1 MAFTRRERALIAIA
15 NVRSFS
21 HHLYMAHCFWDWSE
35 NGGRAGAAKNGFD
48 WLEHCDAVL
57 AQLIGIGD
65 ELSRFL
71 TLPTPSRTRHRM
83 THHGR
88 KEAARTMEVAY
99 LLLESMNTQRLG
111 RLILYSERL
120 KKIGLPS
127 GEVSRMRQYER
138 FISDSIEQLK
148 MIKLYRTP
156 QALRSF
162 GRIFTVILP
171 PFYSPTYAQLAID
184 TNSLGYGVA
193 FGVLTAI
200 CLTALFESV
209 QVLEDPFTAF
219 LALDG
224 IDVREE
230 FEVLSF
236 AQLINTRKMAF
247 PDAPPY
253 PAGRRAALTNAPL
266 ASADKKRLI
275 GLPPV
280 QMHHERYRSGI
291 PSLVDLTDLL
301 PRDDLTQAGF
311 EPASTAAT
319 SVGEKDRLTLVD
331 DNEEDQEE
339 EQTDRTFFL
348 ETFDAI
354 NDDHADQELGTV
366 IGGGGGT
373 GGDDD
378 ASITARETAFNEDN
392 DSLIGTTPRTH
403 TRSRTLSV
411 GGTGLS
417 RRRLWETSAPTNN

>member
-1 MAFTRRERALIAIA
+1 
-15 NVRSFS
+15 
-21 HHLYMAHCFWDWSE
+21 
-35 NGGRAGAAKNGFD
+35 
-48 WLEHCDAVL
+48 VL

-83 THHGR
+83 THRGR

-111 RLILYSERL
+111 RLIMYSERL

-184 TNSLGYGVA
+184 TNSLG
-193 FGVLTAI
+193 FGVTFGVITAI

-236 AQLINTRKMAF
+236 AQLVNTRKMAF
-247 PDAPPY
+247 PDAAPY

-311 EPASTAAT
+311 EPASTVAA
-319 SVGEKDRLTLVD
+319 SVGEKDRLTVVG
-331 DNEEDQEE
+331 DNDEEPEE
-339 EQTDRTFFL
+339 VEAPTERTYFL
-348 ETFDAI
+348 DNFDVI

-366 IGGGGGT
+366 IGGGGGG

-378 ASITARETAFNEDN
+378 ASTVARETAFNEDN
-392 DSLIGTTPRTH
+392 DSLIGATTSPRTH
-403 TRSRTLSV
+403 TRSRTLSI

-417 RRRLWETSAPTNN
+417 RRRLWETSAPKNNS